1 MKRHTLRISAL
12 AAIFWT
18 LASAFLVAAPDRNLP
33 MVRPEEVGLSSE
45 RLQRVGE
52 MIQQHV
58 AEHKLPGAVVLI
70 ARRGKVAYFE
80 SFGEMD
86 VNTKA
91 PLRPDAIFRI
101 ASMSKLPVSVAA
113 MMLWEEGRFQLDDP
127 VSKFIPELKGLKVF
141 KPGGREA
148 WVDPKREMTVRDL
161 LTHTSGLLGYETDG
175 PQELVDLYKAA
186 KLVDRRGTLHDFIAR
201 LRNVPL
207 LFSPG
212 ERWQYGRSTD
222 VLGYLIEV
230 ISGKPLDV
238 FLKERIFDPLA
249 MSDTGFFVPPESQAR
264 YASLHKRTDQ
274 GLLIVTS
281 KTGAEQRPSYLNPG
295 GGLRSTAT
303 DYFRFTQMLLNK
315 GELDGV
321 RLLGSKTVDLM
332 TVNHVPPSALPL
344 SMGGQSWD
352 WMVNGCGFGLGFRV
366 FVDVAAAEPTASPG
380 SYGWFGSDDTFVLAD
395 PREQL
400 VGIFLAQVSP
410 PPPYPGVREFQSLML
425 QSIVR

>member
-1 MKRHTLRISAL
+1 MKFHYLKISTISAVFL
-12 AAIFWT
+12 TFV
-18 LASAFLVAAPDRNLP
+18 SVFLVAAPNRDLP
-33 MVRPEEVGLSSE
+33 TVRPEEVGLSSE
-45 RLQRVGE
+45 RLQSVGE

-80 SFGEMD
+80 SFGVMD
-86 VNTKA
+86 VNTKV
-91 PLRPDAIFRI
+91 PLRTNAIFRI

-113 MMLWEEGRFQLDDP
+113 MMLWEEGRFQLDDS
-127 VSKFIPELKGLKVF
+127 VSKFIPEFKGLKVF

-148 WVDPKREMTVRDL
+148 WVDPKREMTIRDL
-161 LTHTSGLLGYETDG
+161 LTHTSGISHTPDG

-186 KLVDRRGTLHDFIAR
+186 KLIDRRGTLHDLITR
-201 LRNVPL
+201 LRDLPL

-212 ERWQYGRSTD
+212 DRWEYGRSTD

-249 MSDTGFFVPPESQAR
+249 MSDTGFFVPQESQAR
-264 YASLHKRTDQ
+264 FSSLHKRSDQ
-274 GLLIVTS
+274 GPLVVTS
-281 KTGAEQRPSYLNPG
+281 TAEAKRKPTFLEPGA
-295 GGLRSTAT
+295 GLRSTAT

-321 RLLGSKTVDLM
+321 RLLSSKTVDLM
-332 TVNHVPPSALPL
+332 TVNHVPPPALPL
-344 SMGGQSWD
+344 PSDGPDWD
-352 WMVNGCGFGLGFRV
+352 WMVKGCGFGLGFRV
-366 FVDVAAAEPTASPG
+366 IVDAGAAEPTASPG
-380 SYGWFGSDDTFVLAD
+380 SYGWFGGWDTFVLAD
-395 PREQL
+395 PKEQL
-400 VGIFLAQVSP
+400 VGIFLAQVLV
-410 PPPYPGVREFQSLML
+410 PPPYPGVREFQSLMY